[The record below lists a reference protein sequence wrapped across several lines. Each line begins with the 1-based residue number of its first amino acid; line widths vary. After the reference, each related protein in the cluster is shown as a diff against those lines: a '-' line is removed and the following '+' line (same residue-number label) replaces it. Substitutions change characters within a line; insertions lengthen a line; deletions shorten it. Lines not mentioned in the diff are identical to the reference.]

1 MNTLE
6 TNPNQDTYYAEEIFS
21 QLKASKVHG
30 FPFLA
35 YTGIQASIFSKESL
49 YLKLPKNPSSFKS
62 ILVTYEVGPD
72 TYKVAFYTHDE
83 PLKEQDI
90 HRDIYADGLAEL
102 IVREMGV
109 N

>member
-1 MNTLE
+1 MYSNTTQTE
-6 TNPNQDTYYAEEIFS
+6 DTYYAQEIFR
-21 QLKASKVHG
+21 QLKASKVNG
-30 FPFLA
+30 FPFFA

-49 YLKLPKNPSSFKS
+49 YLKLPKNPSAFKS

-72 TYKVAFYTHDE
+72 TYKVSFYTHDD

-90 HRDIYADGLAEL
+90 HRDIYADQLSDL
-102 IVREMGV
+102 IVDQMGV